1 MKRALFL
8 IIIIVTLMGGGS
20 AYYLFNKKVRGLEK
34 VKADYTITSTI
45 LYDAFETHEKEA
57 NTKYLNKILL
67 VEGRIDKLEINKN
80 YSSIILKADN
90 ALGSG
95 INCSFNHEIE
105 GVSNGEMIKIKGRC
119 QGYLMDVV
127 LTNCNI
133 AYE

>member
-1 MKRALFL
+1 MKKVLFL
-8 IIIIVTLMGGGS
+8 IIIIVALIGGGS
-20 AYYLFNKKVRGLEK
+20 VYYLFNKKVKGLEK
-34 VKADYTITSTI
+34 VKADFTITSTK
-45 LYDAFETHEKEA
+45 LYDAFETQEQEA

-67 VEGRIDKLEINKN
+67 VEGRVEKVEINNN

-90 ALGSG
+90 AIGSG
-95 INCSFNHEIE
+95 INCSFTHEVE